1 MRFLDAGEDAYNDYR
16 AVTRPGQ
23 DNDSQKW
30 VITATV
36 DGAYTI
42 QQKVNMKFL
51 DAYEDSYNDY
61 RAAMRQA
68 QDNDSQK
75 WLLILHITT
84 TTTTTAAA
92 TLDGEYTIQQTN
104 TMRFLDA
111 GEDAYNDYRA
121 VTRPGQDNDSQKWVI
136 TATVDG
142 AYTIQQKVNMKFLD
156 AYEDSYND
164 YRAAMREA
172 QDNDS
177 QKWLLISLATT
188 TTTTTA
194 VSYIS
199 MFTKIGMGD
208 CLKADNTS
216 TSIGW
221 APCTCE
227 SAPCATASGDCPVVD
242 GCADDCISNPD
253 CASFMYYDRH
263 CWLFG
268 GKTARSVYTQTA
280 NKNTWYSCYALIAN

>member
-1 MRFLDAGEDAYNDYR
+1 MAYYSSSTMCTIALVVLASVVYVNHGLEEAACTAFPGEELL
-16 AVTRPGQ
+16 VGGEH
-23 DNDSQKW
+23 
-30 VITATV
+30 VMM
-36 DGAYTI
+36 
-42 QQKVNMKFL
+42 QQKKNHANRNIMK
-51 DAYEDSYNDY
+51 EVST
-61 RAAMRQA
+61 QA
-68 QDNDSQK
+68 
-75 WLLILHITT
+75 LP
-84 TTTTTAAA
+84 
-92 TLDGEYTIQQTN
+92 DGEYTIQQTN

>member
-1 MRFLDAGEDAYNDYR
+1 MRFLDAWEDAYNDYR

-84 TTTTTAAA
+84 TTTTAAA

-111 GEDAYNDYRA
+111 WEDAYNDYRA
-121 VTRPGQDNDSQKWVI
+121 VTRPG
-136 TATVDG
+136 
-142 AYTIQQKVNMKFLD
+142 
-156 AYEDSYND
+156 
-164 YRAAMREA
+164 

-268 GKTARSVYTQTA
+268 GKTAQSVYTQTA